1 MKRKD
6 TIGELRPN
14 QVITTFGPGAIVDA
28 KKDSV
33 TVLDLSYWKEKG
45 RKIIDGRLASY
56 LKVDNFYS
64 PSVTG
69 VADVPIISFPKV
81 HICSKCGRIFSI
93 NETKFDIMNYL
104 RFGVSCPDCGGP
116 AYPSRFIVMC
126 EDGHLDDFPWR
137 WWAHHGES
145 TCQMHMKLRFSGF
158 SSTLADMRVE
168 CGCGA
173 KRSLSGA
180 TQMENFTE
188 LSCSGHHPFR
198 PSAKDRKCSKAV
210 VPSQRGASN
219 VYFSVTRS
227 AISIPPWVN
236 PLYML
241 IDTHMDRIKTLIE
254 FDGDE
259 GVDKIYKKYFS
270 QYSRPEFD
278 EALRKR
284 LAGIT
289 DYTEFKQMEY
299 DAITHHND
307 PVYSSNK
314 MNFKAEEEPVPF
326 AWKRYISRVI
336 KISRLREVLVLEGF
350 TRVSAPDPDAE
361 AGDQPHVLNLHS
373 GEGEKWLPAVV
384 KNGEGVF
391 IEFNKKTIDEWLS
404 IPSVASI
411 SNRFK
416 ECYQV
421 FCESKGWNIRV
432 PRDAVYVLIHTF
444 SHLLIKQ
451 MALHSGYSSAA
462 INEKIYFGPK
472 MNGLLLHTGSADAE
486 GSLGGLVELGNFNKL
501 SVLIMEA
508 FNEALLCTNDPE
520 CMTHLPDNTD
530 ADGAACHSCT
540 MVSETACE
548 NGNRLLDRGV
558 VVPLKGREEQSY
570 FKELVGTICKIKI

>member
-1 MKRKD
+1 MKKND

-14 QVITTFGPGAIVDA
+14 QAITTFGPGAIVDA

-33 TVLDLSYWKEKG
+33 TVLDLNYWKRKG
-45 RKIIDGRLASY
+45 RKIIDSRLASY

-69 VADVPIISFPKV
+69 EADVPITSFPKI

-93 NETKFDIMNYL
+93 DETKFDTANYM
-104 RFGVSCPDCGGP
+104 RFGVSCPDCGSS

-137 WWAHHGES
+137 WWVHRGE
-145 TCQMHMKLRFSGF
+145 TACKKHMKLKTYGF

-168 CGCGA
+168 CECGE

-180 TQMENFTE
+180 TQIDNFTE
-188 LSCSGHHPFR
+188 LHCSGHHPFR
-198 PSAKDRKCSKAV
+198 PNAKNKKCLKAV
-210 VPSQRGASN
+210 IPSQRGASN

-236 PLYML
+236 PLYNL
-241 IDTHMDRIKTLIE
+241 IDTHMDKIKTLME

-259 GVDKIYKKYFS
+259 GVDKIYNKYFLQFTRS
-270 QYSRPEFD
+270 DFD
-278 EALRKR
+278 EALSKR

-289 DYTEFKQMEY
+289 DYAEFKQMEY
-299 DAITHHND
+299 DAITNHDD

-314 MNFKAEEEPVPF
+314 MNFKAEEEPVPS
-326 AWKRYISRVI
+326 AWKKYISRVI

-361 AGDQPHVLNLHS
+361 AGDQPHMVNLVS
-373 GEGEKWLPAVV
+373 GDGEKWLPAVV
-384 KNGEGVF
+384 KNGEGIF

-404 IPSVASI
+404 ISSVALI
-411 SNRFK
+411 SKRFK
-416 ECYQV
+416 DCYQI
-421 FCESKGWNIRV
+421 FCESKGWKIRN
-432 PRDAVYVLIHTF
+432 PRDAAYVLIHTF
-444 SHLLIKQ
+444 AHLLIKQ

-462 INEKIYFGPK
+462 INEKIYLGPK

-486 GSLGGLVELGNFNKL
+486 GSLGGLVELGNFKKL

-520 CMTHLPDNTD
+520 CMTHLPDSTD
-530 ADGAACHSCT
+530 AEGAACHSCT
-540 MVSETACE
+540 MISETACE

-558 VVPLKGREEQSY
+558 VVPLKGREEQAY
-570 FKELVGTICKIKI
+570 FKDLVGVICKIKI